1 MAMVRR
7 LDYYFRET
15 FQGLRRNGLVAFAA
29 VSTAFIALFLLGM
42 ALLVRREADL
52 LIKYTQADVE
62 VSVFLRDDVSQGQ
75 QEYLGTLLAD
85 MPEISTVEFESKD
98 EAIVRFREI
107 FKDQEDL
114 VANVS
119 DDALPASFRVKLHDS
134 RQFGVVRARIDGQ
147 PGIDKVVDHSDVLT
161 KLNAVTAVFR
171 VGVLAV
177 ALVMLVSSA
186 VLIGNTVRMAVFAR
200 RKEIG
205 IMRLV
210 GATNWHIRVPFLIEG
225 IIEGLLGAGAAILT
239 LFIIK
244 TAFLDTL
251 RTEIQFLPWVGTAD
265 VVASVPWLV
274 IASVAV
280 SAIASLFAMRRFLE
294 V

>member
-1 MAMVRR
+1 MVRR

-52 LIKYTQADVE
+52 LIKYAQADVE
-62 VSVFLRDDVSQGQ
+62 VSVYLRDDISPTQ
-75 QEYLGTLLAD
+75 QEHIGNMLAE
-85 MPEISTVEFESKD
+85 MPEVASVDYESKE
-98 EAIVRFREI
+98 EAIVRFRQL
-107 FKDQEDL
+107 FKDQRDF

-119 DDALPASFRVKLHDS
+119 EDALPASFRVRLEDPE
-134 RQFGVVRARIDGQ
+134 QFGVVKARLEGQ
-147 PGIDKVVDHSDVLT
+147 SGIDNIRDHSEYLT

-171 VGVLAV
+171 VGVFAV
-177 ALVMLVSSA
+177 AILMLVSSA
-186 VLIGNTVRMAVFAR
+186 ALIGNTVRMAVFAR

-225 IIEGLLGAGAAILT
+225 VIEGLLGAGAAILA
-239 LFIIK
+239 LLIIK
-244 TAFLDTL
+244 TAFLDPL
-251 RTEIQFLPWVGTAD
+251 RREVAFLPRVGTSD
-265 VVASVPWLV
+265 VIASIPWLV
-274 IASVAV
+274 AAAV
-280 SAIASLFAMRRFLE
+280 VVSTVASLLAMRRFLE
-294 V
+294 T

>member
-1 MAMVRR
+1 MVRK

-29 VSTAFIALFLLGM
+29 VSTAFVAIFLLGM

-52 LIKYTQADVE
+52 LIHQANADVE
-62 VSVFLRDDVSQGQ
+62 VSVFLRDDISTGQ
-75 QEYLGTLLAD
+75 QQYLGQLLVQ
-85 MPEISTVEFESKD
+85 MPE
-98 EAIVRFREI
+98 
-107 FKDQEDL
+107 
-114 VANVS
+114 VANVDYES
-119 DDALPASFRVKLHDS
+119 KEEAYQKFRKLFENQQDLVENASEDAIPASFRVSLKDPDK
-134 RQFGVVRARIDGQ
+134 FGVVRARLDGQ
-147 PGIDKVVDHSDVLT
+147 AGIDEIQDHREFLIR
-161 KLNAVTAVFR
+161 LNAVTAVFR

-177 ALVMLVSSA
+177 ALVMLVSAA

-210 GATNWHIRVPFLIEG
+210 GATNWHIRIPFLIEG
-225 IIEGLLGAGAAILT
+225 VIEGLLGAGAAILT

-244 TAFLDTL
+244 TAFLDAL
-251 RTEIQFLPWVGTAD
+251 RTQIKFLVWVGTSD
-265 VVASVPWLV
+265 VIALVPWLLV
-274 IASVAV
+274 SSVLV
-280 SAIASLFAMRRFLE
+280 STVASLFALRRFLE